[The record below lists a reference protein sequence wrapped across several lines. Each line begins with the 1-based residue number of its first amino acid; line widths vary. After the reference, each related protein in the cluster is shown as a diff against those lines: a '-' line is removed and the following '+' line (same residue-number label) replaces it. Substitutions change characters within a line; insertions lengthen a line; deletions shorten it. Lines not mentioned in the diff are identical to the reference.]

1 MLGAGCGVC
10 LVACGEVRFELMERS
25 ENGYVVSQVQPAT
38 CCRGCLCIQ
47 VEGSRRSTKAPVIP
61 PARDVIRQA
70 PPTMRDGG
78 AGGPRLS
85 APASKNGMWGSGALR
100 CYGNRAAE
108 SPCFV
113 CRAFRTHAIPTRTTA
128 TCHFCHP
135 WMHRTH
141 PHHPLSCETRHRTRP
156 AFGSLIFENKYDPV
170 I

>member
-25 ENGYVVSQVQPAT
+25 ENSYVVSQIQPAT

-78 AGGPRLS
+78 AGGPQAVSPWLPKTACGGVGLTVATAIALLNPRVCVSRLPHPCNPHS
-85 APASKNGMWGSGALR
+85 DHGAR
-100 CYGNRAAE
+100 
-108 SPCFV
+108 
-113 CRAFRTHAIPTRTTA
+113 HAIFAIHGCTEPTHTIPCLAKRGTERA
-128 TCHFCHP
+128 QHSD
-135 WMHRTH
+135 
-141 PHHPLSCETRHRTRP
+141 L
-156 AFGSLIFENKYDPV
+156 
-170 I
+170 